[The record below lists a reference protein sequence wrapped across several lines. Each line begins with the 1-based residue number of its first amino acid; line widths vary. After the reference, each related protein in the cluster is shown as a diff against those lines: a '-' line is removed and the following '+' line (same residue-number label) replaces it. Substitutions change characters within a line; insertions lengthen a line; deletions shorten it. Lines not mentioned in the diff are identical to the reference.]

1 MNIDVEISLEV
12 PAFNYFLTIPSG
24 IIFNDLISPLLAY
37 FSKNDIHLDAWFL
50 IEYVY
55 LKSDYYSSFVG

>member
-1 MNIDVEISLEV
+1 MNIDVQISLQV

-37 FSKNDIHLDAWFL
+37 LKKNDIHLDAWFS

-55 LKSDYYSSFVG
+55 LKSDYSSSFLG